1 MRVHLL
7 LVPYDSAHRGRR
19 MGAGPECLAPAL
31 AERLERA
38 GHAVTREVVEIP
50 ERVWPAEVGGAF
62 ALARRLA
69 ELARAARADGA
80 FPVVLSGN
88 CMATLGVVGALGAG
102 ARVAWFD
109 AHGDFNTP
117 ETTTGGFLDGMA
129 LATLVGRCW
138 TVIARTV
145 PGFVPVAERDVRL
158 LGARDL
164 DPLEEEALRD
174 SGVRMVPA
182 AEVGERAAA
191 ALAER
196 AAREGVRQLHV
207 HLDLDVLDP
216 AEGRANALAVP
227 GGGSLDALGALLGA
241 LAARAPVAAL
251 TLSAYDP
258 ACDADGRVARAA
270 TTAAATLAAALTGSR
285 PAARPA

>member
-62 ALARRLA
+62 TLARRLA

-164 DPLEEEALRD
+164 DPLEAEALRGSAVRHVLPGDVGAGVAD
-174 SGVRMVPA
+174 SS
-182 AEVGERAAA
+182 RAGAP
-191 ALAER
+191 
-196 AAREGVRQLHV
+196 LHV
-207 HLDLDVLDP
+207 HLDLDVLDLS
-216 AEGRANALAVP
+216 EGRVNGYSTTGGLSLATLVATLQALAQRE
-227 GGGSLDALGALLGA
+227 S
-241 LAARAPVAAL
+241 VASL

-258 ACDADGRVARAA
+258 ACDEDGRAGRAA
-270 TTAAATLAAALTGSR
+270 VVAAGVLLDAV
-285 PAARPA
+285 AARGAGAPLDGSVS